1 MKEQVEVKNLK
12 EGKYV
17 IIDDEACVIKSISK
31 SKPGKHGSAKARVE
45 AIGLFDGQKRSFIGS
60 VANKIYV
67 PLVERKNGQVL
78 SITGDIAQLMDM
90 GDFTTFE
97 ITIPEDLKDKVTE
110 GEEVTYITALG
121 KIKFDIRK

>member
-60 VANKIYV
+60 VANKIYM
-67 PLVERKNGQVL
+67 PIVERKNAQVL
-78 SITGDIAQLMDM
+78 SITGSIAQLMDM

-97 ITIPEDLKDKVTE
+97 ITIPEDLKERVKE
-110 GEEVTYITALG
+110 GEEVSYITALG
-121 KIKFDIRK
+121 KIKFDIRT

>member
-110 GEEVTYITALG
+110 GEEVSYITALG

>member
-31 SKPGKHGSAKARVE
+31 SKPGKHGAAKARVE

-67 PLVERKNGQVL
+67 PIVERKNAQVL
-78 SITGDIAQLMDM
+78 SITGDVAQLMDM
-90 GDFTTFE
+90 ADFTTFE
-97 ITIPEDLKDKVTE
+97 VTIPEDLKEKIKE
-110 GEEVTYITALG
+110 GEEVSYITALG
-121 KIKFDIRK
+121 KIKFDIRT

>member
-67 PLVERKNGQVL
+67 PLVERKNAQVL
-78 SITGDIAQLMDM
+78 SITGGIAQLMDM
-90 GDFTTFE
+90 ADFTTFE

-110 GEEVTYITALG
+110 GEEVSYITALG